1 MVKII
6 KSGAK
11 KGFSLVEISVV
22 MAIIG
27 LLLGGVLAGQALLNG
42 QRKNALIGKAKELR
56 FAIQQFKL
64 KYGYYAGDFPTATQV
79 WGRADGGSPVT
90 ANCAN
95 PGTDNS
101 NPNGTCNGDG
111 DGNFFG
117 WGEEVRSWQQLR
129 LAGMITGNY
138 NGVDAYPP
146 VPGVTAPT
154 MEGKLNS
161 AFIPRSGIY
170 DATNWQFYAG
180 DYSGA
185 ISYGFDD
192 GSSVSGGGPIISGE
206 DAFGIDRK
214 VDDGL
219 PATGSIRA
227 YKTDSYYRPGCPVAN
242 AYPVDRKDDVC
253 ALVFM
258 GEKIQ

>member
-1 MVKII
+1 MVKVI

-22 MAIIG
+22 MAIVG

-42 QRKNALIGKAKELR
+42 QRKNALISKAKELR
-56 FAIQQFKL
+56 VAIQQFKL

-79 WGRADGGSPVT
+79 WGRADGGSPIT

-95 PGTDNS
+95 PDSDNA
-101 NPNGTCNGDG
+101 NPNGTCNGNG
-111 DGNFFG
+111 DGVYD
-117 WGEEVRSWQQLR
+117 WTEPARSWQQLR
-129 LAGMITGNY
+129 LAGMVSGLY
-138 NGVDAYPP
+138 DGVSAYPP
-146 VPGVTAPT
+146 IPGITAPT
-154 MEGKLNS
+154 MDGKLNS
-161 AFIPRSGIY
+161 AFIPRSGIA
-170 DATNWQFYAG
+170 DSTNWEFYEG

-206 DAFGIDRK
+206 DAFNIDRK

-219 PATGSIRA
+219 PATGSVRA
-227 YKTDSYYRPGCPVAN
+227 YKSDVFYRPDCPAAN
-242 AYPVDRKDDVC
+242 AYPVARKDDVC

-258 GEKIQ
+258 GEKAN

>member
-1 MVKII
+1 MVKVI

-22 MAIIG
+22 MAIVG

-42 QRKNALIGKAKELR
+42 QRKNALISKAKELR

-90 ANCAN
+90 ANCAQ
-95 PGTDNS
+95 PWDDNA

-111 DGNFFG
+111 NNSYD
-117 WGEEVRSWQQLR
+117 WPEPARSWQQLR
-129 LAGMITGNY
+129 LAGMV
-138 NGVDAYPP
+138 NGLYDGVSAYPP
-146 VPGVTAPT
+146 IPGITAPT
-154 MEGKLNS
+154 MDGKLNS
-161 AFIPRSGIY
+161 AFIPRSGIV
-170 DATNWQFYAG
+170 DSTNWEFYQG

-192 GSSVSGGGPIISGE
+192 GSSVNGGGPIISGD
-206 DAFGIDRK
+206 DAFNIDRK

-219 PATGSIRA
+219 PATGSVRA
-227 YKTDSYYRPGCPVAN
+227 YKQDAFYRPDCPVAN
-242 AYPVDRKDDVC
+242 AYPVAMKDDVC

-258 GEKIQ
+258 GDKTN

>member
-1 MVKII
+1 MVKVI

-42 QRKNALIGKAKELR
+42 QRKNALISKAKELR

-79 WGRADGGSPVT
+79 WGRADGGSPIT

-95 PGTDNS
+95 PDSDNV
-101 NPNGTCNGDG
+101 NPNGTCNGN
-111 DGNFFG
+111 GNGNLRFD
-117 WGEEVRSWQQLR
+117 WTEPARSWQQLR
-129 LAGMITGNY
+129 LAGMLNGLY
-138 NGVDAYPP
+138 NGVYASPP
-146 VPGVTAPT
+146 VPNVTAPAI
-154 MEGKLNS
+154 EGKLNS
-161 AFIPRSGIY
+161 TVTILSDTY
-170 DATNWQFYAG
+170 DSSAYEFYEG

-185 ISYGFDD
+185 IMYGVDNND
-192 GSSVSGGGPIISGE
+192 SSFGGGAVFSGE
-206 DAFGIDRK
+206 EAYTIDRK

-219 PATGSIRA
+219 PATGIVRA
-227 YKTDSYYRPGCPVAN
+227 LREDSYYRPGCPTAD
-242 AYPVDRKDDVC
+242 AYPVNVKDDVC

-258 GEKIQ
+258 GEKS